1 MEFIPFLRTLDA
13 NFFARLAFFVGL
25 SYVLI
30 SQSSALKN
38 NKVTLEQPDSSSATR
53 FSKTLGKDEHLDK
66 ILKAMDAKKA
76 EEGKSED
83 NKLDSHTKLL

>member
-38 NKVTLEQPDSSSATR
+38 NKVTLE
-53 FSKTLGKDEHLDK
+53 
-66 ILKAMDAKKA
+66 
-76 EEGKSED
+76 
-83 NKLDSHTKLL
+83 